1 VEPVQAGYNTDQSV
15 LTDLAMDAADWHY
28 SGDEAVDADA
38 VCQPPVSH
46 IQQEK

>member
-1 VEPVQAGYNTDQSV
+1 VQAGYNRDQLV
-15 LTDLAMDAADWHY
+15 LRDLATDAADWHY
-28 SGDEAVDADA
+28 SGDETVDADA

>member
-1 VEPVQAGYNTDQSV
+1 MQAGYNTGQSV
-15 LTDLAMDAADWHY
+15 LRDPAMDAADWHY
-28 SGDEAVDADA
+28 SGDETVAADV